1 MGRLPWSLGLRGHRR
16 AEMDAPPG
24 LHFGETQQK
33 LLTQPCSF
41 KEQDSGVFMA
51 TGPHHAMQ
59 ESRKE
64 NGG

>member
-1 MGRLPWSLGLRGHRR
+1 
-16 AEMDAPPG
+16 MDAPPG